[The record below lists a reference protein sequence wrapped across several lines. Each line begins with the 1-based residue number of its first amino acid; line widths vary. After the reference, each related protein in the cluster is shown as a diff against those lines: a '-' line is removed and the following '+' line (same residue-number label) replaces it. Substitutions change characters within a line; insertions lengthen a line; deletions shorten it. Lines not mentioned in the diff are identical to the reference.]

1 MLLKNILITTA
12 WLLLPMTVFA
22 SGRLCESASAVVRNW
37 KGEYIQADE
46 PVLDEELTSTLYSE
60 GTLFVDEMD
69 PFKYTV
75 TGYGISSG
83 IARSGNLDTWADYEN
98 GGNGN

>member
-1 MLLKNILITTA
+1 MLLKNILITTV

-69 PFKYTV
+69 PTSDEL
-75 TGYGISSG
+75 IEP
-83 IARSGNLDTWADYEN
+83 DTEETEEVVE
-98 GGNGN
+98 

>member
-60 GTLFVDEMD
+60 DTLFVDEMD
-69 PFKYTV
+69 PTSDDLNEPDPTESTTEEVGEEFGEV
-75 TGYGISSG
+75 V
-83 IARSGNLDTWADYEN
+83 EEQ
-98 GGNGN
+98 